1 MGLFDFL
8 KKNKNIENEN
18 GLNELYSNKGKGV
31 LKARFYKKNG
41 ILNGLHEQFHY
52 EGILDQRTNY
62 KNGKKHGRWEM
73 YLAKD
78 FDGDKVSG
86 VYLFAVGNFENGN
99 RTKAGETYD
108 KLGGGKVTLEN
119 GDQFWYS
126 SKDILKTYNE
136 VLLELKKIKQEDEKV
151 LKKLK
156 LWDLQMEQKKA
167 EGTYDDFIKKCEEN
181 YNVLYALHVSQ
192 KKQLESSI
200 KENKKEMNPFLINN
214 FAFIK
219 DTNIINSFGFYKVY
233 SGELDDKKYINGKLN
248 KSNEIFGDIPDEL
261 KDELA
266 DLKKGILPTKKTA
279 KKKEN
284 KNRSKKS
291 KYNNSKW
298 WKDKFKEDDCLDYSH
313 YYLRLVRRIFLDP
326 DGTVRLFRADELE
339 IGCGDDGSNFFP
351 NLVIGHSK
359 EDKEPHIIEN
369 CPAYFIGGVDDSV
382 GTLGE
387 GSLDEII
394 EILTQ
399 IETYDYE
406 DILEDEKNDF
416 YLFTKKKK

>member
-136 VLLELKKIKQEDEKV
+136 VLLELKKTKQEDEKDLEE
-151 LKKLK
+151 LKQ
-156 LWDLQMEQKKA
+156 WDLQMEQKKA
-167 EGTYDDFIKKCEEN
+167 EGTYDDFIKECEEN
-181 YNVLYALHVSQ
+181 YNFIYALHLS
-192 KKQLESSI
+192 KKKLLESSI
-200 KENKKEMNPFLINN
+200 KENKKEMKPFLINN

-233 SGELDDKKYINGKLN
+233 SGKLDDKKYINGKLN
-248 KSNEIFGDIPDEL
+248 KSNEKDLEEINEIFGNISDEL
-261 KDELA
+261 KDELV
-266 DLKKGILPTKKTA
+266 DLKKVVSEKQQKDNSKDVKSNWYLSKKVDGKNQIICKSCKGGFSPFGNEKPPSFCPQCKAGFSYDKYTKK
-279 KKKEN
+279 
-284 KNRSKKS
+284 
-291 KYNNSKW
+291 
-298 WKDKFKEDDCLDYSH
+298 
-313 YYLRLVRRIFLDP
+313 
-326 DGTVRLFRADELE
+326 
-339 IGCGDDGSNFFP
+339 
-351 NLVIGHSK
+351 
-359 EDKEPHIIEN
+359 
-369 CPAYFIGGVDDSV
+369 
-382 GTLGE
+382 
-387 GSLDEII
+387 
-394 EILTQ
+394 
-399 IETYDYE
+399 
-406 DILEDEKNDF
+406 
-416 YLFTKKKK
+416 